1 MSGRFIEWL
10 SPASYYPDYWDQLFA
25 AGGVQSSGSA
35 SIMSGGTSDYCERVE
50 GDIQRFTT
58 TENFL
63 RRFSSQHAS
72 FVVTER
78 VYFCLDE
85 RGVALNGPASFPSS
99 SSTEPLPPSLALLN
113 DLYNLYCKP
122 GKHLYCKPGKHLYCK
137 PGKHLYCK
145 PGKHLYCKPGKQALR
160 ANGIADAQQLLQI
173 REATS
178 TPLAV
183 QDTLCSHRLISTDKN
198 IFAASFPDILVVR
211 PTVFSLYSL
220 RSIF

>member
-122 GKHLYCKPGKHLYCK
+122 GKHLYCKPGK
-137 PGKHLYCK
+137 
-145 PGKHLYCKPGKQALR
+145 QALR